1 MISKKSMA
9 GISAIHE
16 DNGEEDAVKCTTAS
30 APVDLVFLVD
40 CSGSVGNAGHDASQE
55 FVKNVVKGLPLG
67 TGTLDTRV
75 AVVQFSSG
83 QYSEISLADGTS
95 EQLVLDAVDG
105 MTYHGGGTYTADAIA
120 YASST
125 TFSGARSDAIKLL
138 AVIADGKS
146 SGNPKPAADTARSGG
161 VQFVAIGVGDGID

>member
-40 CSGSVGNAGHDASQE
+40 CSGSMGNAGHDASQE

-75 AVVQFSSG
+75 AVVQFSSS
-83 QYSEISLADGTS
+83 QYPEISLDQGTS
-95 EQLVLDAVDG
+95 EQQVLDAVDD
-105 MTYHGGGTYTADAIA
+105 MTYYKGSTYTDQGITYA
-120 YASST
+120 YST
-125 TFSGARSDAIKLL
+125 TLSSARSDAVKMI

-146 SGNPKPAADTARSGG
+146 NTD
-161 VQFVAIGVGDGID
+161 